1 MSHYGR
7 FFTFNE
13 GMLLSKLSNSV
24 ETLYVGLCN
33 EKIMMFGGVNVWENE
48 KRFISFNYDS

>member
-7 FFTFNE
+7 FFIFNE

-24 ETLYVGLCN
+24 ETLYVGLYN
-33 EKIMMFGGVNVWENE
+33 EKIMMFGEVNVWENE
-48 KRFISFNYDS
+48 KRFISFNYGS